1 MNPDAL
7 NDLRESPH
15 IGGLKKTHKRTEC
28 TVNVDF
34 ADGSIGRKSVN
45 QPVEALKLAIRSV
58 MCSVTK
64 SKKTNNP
71 IATWRRDSLCTDMGI
86 DKAIKDNIITFPLA
100 GIILY

>member
-45 QPVEALKLAIRSV
+45 Q
-58 MCSVTK
+58 
-64 SKKTNNP
+64 
-71 IATWRRDSLCTDMGI
+71 
-86 DKAIKDNIITFPLA
+86 
-100 GIILY
+100 